1 MATTFAKKQAT
12 IQQLKEK
19 LEEYTAD
26 EDEKMNELQTHNE
39 QLAQAKSQLTEL
51 IHNKKNLISCF
62 REKRVKVI
70 VGILVLHNFAI
81 F

>member
-1 MATTFAKKQAT
+1 MTATFAKKQAA

-26 EDEKMNELQTHNE
+26 EDEKLNELQAHNE

-51 IHNKKNLISCF
+51 LHNKKNLVNSF
-62 REKRVKVI
+62 REKRVKVSAGVDYI
-70 VGILVLHNFAI
+70 QSS
-81 F
+81 